1 MRDCPECAQ
10 FREESAQAYSE
21 YVSYKDEL
29 AITDKADKA
38 FVY

>member
-1 MRDCPECAQ
+1 MTDCPECAQ
-10 FREESAQAYSE
+10 LREESALVYSE
-21 YVSYKDEL
+21 YVSCKDEL